1 VIRLVLSRLAG
12 GVAVLAAVATIAFF
26 LLHAAPGGPF
36 SNERRL
42 QPAIERNIEARYHL
56 DDPLWRQ
63 YGTYMAGLARAD
75 LGHSM
80 KRQRTVGDII
90 RQHFPYSAKLGLLSI
105 FFAALFGTAMGVV
118 AAARRNSWA
127 DYSLMSVALIGISI
141 PSIVLAPIFIRF
153 FALELGWVPP
163 ARVDDATGYL
173 APAAVLGLIYAGT
186 IARLARAGMIET
198 LGQDYI
204 RTARAKGV
212 SERAVV
218 WRHALRQGV
227 TPVVSYLGPA
237 TAGLISGSFVVEKI
251 FQIPGL
257 GFYFVDSVASRDYPV
272 LTGLLVFYVAFLVAL
287 NLLVDIAYGWL
298 DPRVRLGA
306 EAAK

>member
-1 VIRLVLSRLAG
+1 MIRLILARLAG

-36 SNERRL
+36 SSERRL
-42 QPAIERNIEARYHL
+42 QPAIQRNIEERYHL
-56 DDPLWRQ
+56 RDPLWKQ
-63 YGTYMAGLARAD
+63 YTTYMRGLAHGD

-80 KRQRTVGDII
+80 KRQRSVGEII
-90 RQHFPYSAKLGLLSI
+90 GQHFPYSVKLGLLSI
-105 FFAALFGTAMGVV
+105 VFAALFGTAMGVI
-118 AAARRNSWA
+118 AAARRNTWV
-127 DYSLMSVALIGISI
+127 DYLLMSLALVGISV
-141 PSIVLAPIFIRF
+141 PSIVLAPVFIRF

-163 ARVDDATGYL
+163 ARAEGFISYL

-204 RTARAKGV
+204 RTARAKGA
-212 SERAVV
+212 SERTVV
-218 WRHALRQGV
+218 WRHALRLGV

-272 LTGLLVFYVAFLVAL
+272 LTGLLVFYVGFLVAL
-287 NLLVDIAYGWL
+287 NLIVDIAYGWL
-298 DPRVRLGA
+298 DPRVRSS
-306 EAAK
+306 

>member
-1 VIRLVLSRLAG
+1 MIRLIVTRLAG

-36 SNERRL
+36 SSERRL
-42 QPAIERNIEARYHL
+42 QPAVQRNIEERYHL
-56 DDPLWRQ
+56 DDPLWQQ
-63 YGTYMAGLARAD
+63 YATYMGGLARLD

-80 KRQRTVGDII
+80 KRQRTVGEII
-90 RQHFPYSAKLGLLSI
+90 GQHFPYSVKLGLLAI
-105 FFAALFGTAMGVV
+105 GFAALFGTALGVV
-118 AAARRNSWA
+118 AAARRNTWV
-127 DYSLMSVALIGISI
+127 DYLLMSLALVGISI
-141 PSIVLAPIFIRF
+141 PSIVLAPIVIRF
-153 FALELGWVPP
+153 FALELGWLPP
-163 ARVDDATGYL
+163 ARAESFISYL
-173 APAAVLGLIYAGT
+173 LPAAVLGLIYAGT

-198 LGQDYI
+198 LGQDHV

-218 WRHALRQGV
+218 WKHAFRLGV

-237 TAGLISGSFVVEKI
+237 TAGLISGSFVVERI

-272 LTGLLVFYVAFLVAL
+272 LTGLLVFYVGFLVAL
-287 NLLVDIAYGWL
+287 NLVVDIAYGWL
-298 DPRVRLGA
+298 DPRVRR
-306 EAAK
+306 